1 MNAQTAEKRDRAQ
14 PITIGRYRL
23 YHREDGTFT
32 LALISGRTEEPL
44 LGVHAPLPPVE
55 LQTSHERHALF
66 VRNCSCAAE
75 EVVLWDERL
84 IDGVP
89 VRWEILLREE
99 EGNLH
104 LQMHFLSYGSIQAEV
119 RFLCNFMAQV
129 LNTKTFLCP
138 YPSVVLV
145 SARGA
150 LSVVTLEPAKP
161 TSLHLE
167 GDHRLVWTLPAA
179 PLHQQT
185 LRLHVHY
192 EGHTEKE
199 ADPVQHVEYRAA
211 LLPAE
216 AGVLPLMQLR
226 AAAQSAVA
234 ILLNPEQRWHFA
246 EDQVVLRVSPG
257 DRRFSV
263 FTLAAAKAL
272 MDWNRFSGDE
282 TAVWTARL
290 AMNSAMDFQVLNAQ
304 SSNSGACWDT
314 IDERKR
320 GSDITGQRRFSLYR
334 NARAIQ
340 QMLQLHR
347 DTGSELCAR
356 VALNGVSWLLLKRGA
371 TGTYDGELVQ
381 TDGTVQGGN
390 GRGIMGAIIS
400 VMCAAY
406 SLTETEAYMHAAN
419 RLAEYLVRD
428 VCQPLSPGSVLPAE
442 RFPNLHDDVFAAV
455 GAVEGLARL
464 YRAYPHESVREGALR
479 LMRWLSLWQLTAQ
492 MEGIGEAGEVLA
504 GEGSTSGFVD
514 ASIEAAR
521 GALWAFSLERDAR
534 WFAGATRAL
543 HAAAGYLHPL
553 EGFPETKLAYPDHVY
568 ALAMF
573 IRTYLH
579 WLLSLPAFAPEVECD
594 HDLLVC
600 RTGSRIFVPEPGL
613 WRSIRVQ
620 ARGLVDW
627 VALVCPATHDILL
640 AVLTDGSSGAVLVD
654 AGEHRQMATDLI
666 GGSTGAIYP
675 LHAVP
680 GIGSVGVY
688 ILQA

>member
-1 MNAQTAEKRDRAQ
+1 
-14 PITIGRYRL
+14 
-23 YHREDGTFT
+23 
-32 LALISGRTEEPL
+32 
-44 LGVHAPLPPVE
+44 
-55 LQTSHERHALF
+55 
-66 VRNCSCAAE
+66 
-75 EVVLWDERL
+75 
-84 IDGVP
+84 
-89 VRWEILLREE
+89 
-99 EGNLH
+99 
-104 LQMHFLSYGSIQAEV
+104 
-119 RFLCNFMAQV
+119 
-129 LNTKTFLCP
+129 
-138 YPSVVLV
+138 
-145 SARGA
+145 
-150 LSVVTLEPAKP
+150 
-161 TSLHLE
+161 
-167 GDHRLVWTLPAA
+167 
-179 PLHQQT
+179 
-185 LRLHVHY
+185 
-192 EGHTEKE
+192 
-199 ADPVQHVEYRAA
+199 
-211 LLPAE
+211 
-216 AGVLPLMQLR
+216 
-226 AAAQSAVA
+226 
-234 ILLNPEQRWHFA
+234 
-246 EDQVVLRVSPG
+246 
-257 DRRFSV
+257 
-263 FTLAAAKAL
+263 
-272 MDWNRFSGDE
+272 
-282 TAVWTARL
+282 
-290 AMNSAMDFQVLNAQ
+290 
-304 SSNSGACWDT
+304 
-314 IDERKR
+314 
-320 GSDITGQRRFSLYR
+320 
-334 NARAIQ
+334 
-340 QMLQLHR
+340 
-347 DTGSELCAR
+347 
-356 VALNGVSWLLLKRGA
+356 
-371 TGTYDGELVQ
+371 
-381 TDGTVQGGN
+381 
-390 GRGIMGAIIS
+390 
-400 VMCAAY
+400 
-406 SLTETEAYMHAAN
+406 
-419 RLAEYLVRD
+419 
-428 VCQPLSPGSVLPAE
+428 LSPGSVLPAE

-479 LMRWLSLWQLTAQ
+479 LMRWLSLWQLTTQ

-504 GEGSTSGFVD
+504 GEGSASGFVD

-594 HDLLVC
+594 PDLLVC